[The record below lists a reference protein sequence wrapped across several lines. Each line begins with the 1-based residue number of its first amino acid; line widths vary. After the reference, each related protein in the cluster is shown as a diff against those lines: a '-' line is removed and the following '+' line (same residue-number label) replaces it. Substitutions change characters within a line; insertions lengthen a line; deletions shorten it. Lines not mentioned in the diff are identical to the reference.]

1 MEKAIYENKPL
12 AFEEV
17 VSVGIRTSIM
27 RFDIE
32 ETESGWECEESCFNH
47 KEPLTENDYGKVVTF
62 LVREKYSA
70 DDVEAIQQNYIES
83 KTTEHKN
90 EFTALREW
98 RVQAKWMAR
107 QVLTIN

>member
-1 MEKAIYENKPL
+1 MNKAIYEEMPL
-12 AFEEV
+12 VIEEV
-17 VSVGIRTSIM
+17 VSAGVMTTIM
-27 RFDIE
+27 RFGIE
-32 ETESGWECEESCFNH
+32 ETENGWECEESCFNH
-47 KEPLTENDYGKVVTF
+47 KEPLTENDYGKVVAF

-98 RVQAKWMAR
+98 RVQAKGMAR